1 MLRRIGSRPEPRRRG
16 GRATG
21 RVNSSRDLPSASR
34 PRSRRPTKVKA
45 TKVKATKAK
54 ATKELDPAGTAP
66 APRQRNVKG
75 QSVSTPPRRPPAR
88 EKKATKDL
96 DCARAAPAQR
106 ASKAKGKSV
115 AAPARGQRGSRN
127 KIGEA
132 FIDALYKD
140 WQKHGKTAIQ
150 TARDKYPTGYLRV
163 VSSLLPKPST
173 SRTTRLTS
181 SRTRS

>member
-1 MLRRIGSRPEPRRRG
+1 MPKA
-16 GRATG
+16 RAKE
-21 RVNSSRDLPSASR
+21 VNA
-34 PRSRRPTKVKA
+34 A
-45 TKVKATKAK
+45 
-54 ATKELDPAGTAP
+54 KELTPPGTAP
-66 APRQRNVKG
+66 APRQRNAKG

-163 VSSLLPKPST
+163 VSSLLPKT
-173 SRTTRLTS
+173 FDIEDDALDKLTDEELDALIADLQKVLGAACKS
-181 SRTRS
+181 GKAAKEAPR